1 MLKCWNVAMLGKCV
15 GDNEPHTSRVHLSKH
30 LIPFSRYLN
39 QYYHPDDLCPYVA
52 SRNLI
57 QFSVSFSMLAS
68 CVSPFNSRSIP
79 FTNVDRPTDRTK
91 TKQWRN
97 FSFQQHSRNAVG
109 WYGRKIHLQQ
119 WASSIV
125 STIAPPYPQP
135 IIQITAIYY
144 HELKWKW
151 NGYRTLR
158 MYIVRYVI
166 VLIRR
171 TLCDMNS

>member
-15 GDNEPHTSRVHLSKH
+15 GDNEPHSSRVHLSKH

-79 FTNVDRPTDRTK
+79 FTNIDRPTDRTK
-91 TKQWRN
+91 TKQWRH
-97 FSFQQHSRNAVG
+97 FSFQQTFSQCCRLIRKKNSSSTMGFFHRLYHRAAISAAHNSDNCNLLSRIEMKME
-109 WYGRKIHLQQ
+109 R
-119 WASSIV
+119 
-125 STIAPPYPQP
+125 
-135 IIQITAIYY
+135 IQNVKNVYC
-144 HELKWKW
+144 
-151 NGYRTLR
+151 TLR
-158 MYIVRYVI
+158 NSFNKANIVRHE
-166 VLIRR
+166 
-171 TLCDMNS
+171 